1 LEEHARGGVP
11 ENPYAAEIAASDKSV
26 KRTYHVPYIQHCPME
41 CRAAVA
47 QWNGDKL
54 TVWTSSQNPFGVRG
68 EVAGAFRIAQ
78 PENVQIVVPD
88 FGGGFGG
95 KHTGETAIEAARLA
109 KAAGKPVS
117 LRWTRPEEFTWA
129 YFRPAAVVKAEAH
142 LDANG
147 KIGSWYFVNIN
158 GDRSALDSPY
168 NIAHKSVQQLASQP
182 PLRHGSYRAL
192 GSTANNFARESLMD
206 ELADAAGTD
215 PLEFRLAHLQ
225 NDRLRAVVEDAAKR
239 FDWTHARAS
248 KQPNR
253 GVGLACGTEKGS
265 FVAACVE
272 VEIEPKSGAIS
283 VRRVAQSFE
292 CGAIV
297 NPENLRT
304 QVMGAII
311 MGMGGALR
319 EEMKFEN
326 GQITNATFSKYLVP
340 RFDDVPQLDINLLN
354 RIDLPSAGAGE
365 TPIIAIAPAIANA
378 VFHAAGKRVR
388 QMPIKLETT

>member
-1 LEEHARGGVP
+1 
-11 ENPYAAEIAASDKSV
+11 
-26 KRTYHVPYIQHCPME
+26 
-41 CRAAVA
+41 
-47 QWNGDKL
+47 
-54 TVWTSSQNPFGVRG
+54 
-68 EVAGAFRIAQ
+68 
-78 PENVQIVVPD
+78 
-88 FGGGFGG
+88 
-95 KHTGETAIEAARLA
+95 
-109 KAAGKPVS
+109 
-117 LRWTRPEEFTWA
+117 
-129 YFRPAAVVKAEAH
+129 VVKAEAH

-253 GVGLACGTEKGS
+253 GIGLACGTEKGS

-388 QMPIKLETT
+388 QMPIKLETAT